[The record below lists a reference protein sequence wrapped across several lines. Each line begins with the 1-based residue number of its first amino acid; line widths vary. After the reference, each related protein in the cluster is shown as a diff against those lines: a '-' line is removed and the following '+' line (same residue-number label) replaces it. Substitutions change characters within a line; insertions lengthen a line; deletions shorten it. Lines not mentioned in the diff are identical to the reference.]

1 MGSIKKMT
9 KLQELTLEAIFDN
22 VLQFIILH
30 EYDYSVFRIPFK
42 QFVPKMKKIVI
53 DFESA
58 DT

>member
-22 VLQFIILH
+22 VLQFTILH
-30 EYDYSVFRIPFK
+30 EYDYSFFRIPFK

-58 DT
+58 DR